1 MSTMTIAAAEAGR
14 KQEGAVFR
22 EARREMG
29 GWTARAE
36 KRLLVAMASRL
47 PGRVTPDHLTAL
59 GFAGMLLAGAAYAW
73 AGRNP
78 LALHLVNLGLLL
90 NWFGDSLD
98 GTLAR
103 HRGRLRPRYGFYVD
117 HVIDAF
123 GATAVLGG
131 LALSGLMSPVL
142 AAAVLVPYLLFSVHL
157 YLQTHVL
164 GRFRM
169 SFGRIGGTELRLLL
183 ALVNLAVLAWP
194 RLSLFGL
201 DLRLLDLVG
210 AAGGAALVAA
220 LVSAV
225 TRTTAELYRLERI
238 PER

>member
-1 MSTMTIAAAEAGR
+1 MATTALDGTPTGDRDRGHIP
-14 KQEGAVFR
+14 FR
-22 EARREMG
+22 EAQREMN

-36 KRLLVAMASRL
+36 RALLVRMAAAL
-47 PGRVTPDHLTAL
+47 PQWVTPDHLTVL
-59 GFAGMLLAGAAYAW
+59 GFAGMLAAGAAYAC
-73 AGRNP
+73 AGRHP
-78 LALHLVNLGLLL
+78 LALLAVNVGLAV

-123 GATAVLGG
+123 GAAAVLGG
-131 LALSGLMSPVL
+131 LALSGLMAPAL

-169 SFGRIGGTELRLLL
+169 AYGRIGGTELRILL

-194 RLSLFGL
+194 RVGVLGA
-201 DLRLLDLVG
+201 DVRLLDLVG
-210 AAGGAALVAA
+210 AAGSIALAIALVAA
-220 LVSAV
+220 VG
-225 TRTTAELYRLERI
+225 RTTAELYRLEPR
-238 PER
+238 

>member
-1 MSTMTIAAAEAGR
+1 MATTVLGDVSTGDRERAHTP
-14 KQEGAVFR
+14 FR
-22 EARREMG
+22 EAQREMH

-36 KRLLVAMASRL
+36 KRLLVRLAAAM
-47 PGRVTPDHLTAL
+47 PPWVTPDLLTAL
-59 GFAGMLLAGAAYAW
+59 GFAGMLAAGAAYAF
-73 AGRNP
+73 AGRYP
-78 LALHLVNLGLLL
+78 LALLAVNLGLVV

-131 LALSGLMSPVL
+131 LAMSGLMAPAL

-169 SFGRIGGTELRLLL
+169 SYGRIGGTELRILLV
-183 ALVNLAVLAWP
+183 LVNLALLAWP
-194 RLSLFGL
+194 RVGVLGISV
-201 DLRLLDLVG
+201 RLLDVVG
-210 AAGGAALVAA
+210 AAGGAALTIALVAA
-220 LVSAV
+220 VG
-225 TRTTAELYRLERI
+225 RTTAELYRLERL
-238 PER
+238 